1 MHRPEYCL
9 VFRHQVRSLKYN
21 TAMRKFGLIGYPLK
35 HSFSEKYFKEKFEKE
50 GYEDCVYEAFPL
62 PNLSDLPEL
71 IKANPD
77 LCGLNVTVP
86 HKIGVI
92 YYLDKLD
99 PAAKAI
105 DAVNCI
111 KIVNQH
117 PVEAFFSGE
126 LSTLQV
132 RLEGYN
138 TDAYGFE
145 TSLKPL
151 LKKHHTRAL
160 ILGAGGAAR
169 AVAYVLHKLGISFI
183 HVSRRSIKKQLNYG
197 QLTGDIIKENYLIIN
212 TTPVGTFPQIEA
224 FPDIPYDYLTPKHLL
239 YDLVYNPEETEF
251 LRKGKEHGAA
261 TKNGLEMLHLQAEKS
276 WEIWNS

>member
-1 MHRPEYCL
+1 MFAGNSKRIL
-9 VFRHQVRSLKYN
+9 ILMKKY
-21 TAMRKFGLIGYPLK
+21 GLIGYPLT
-35 HSFSEKYFKEKFEKE
+35 HSFSKKYFTDKFAKQ
-50 GYEDCVYEAFPL
+50 GLEDCKYEAFPL

-71 IKANPD
+71 VKANPD

-86 HKIGVI
+86 HKIGVMF
-92 YYLDKLD
+92 YLDKID
-99 PAAKAI
+99 PAAKEI

-126 LSTLQV
+126 LSSLKV

-145 TSLKPL
+145 TTLKPL
-151 LKKHHTRAL
+151 LKKHHRKAL
-160 ILGAGGAAR
+160 ILGNGGAAR
-169 AVAYVLHKLGISFI
+169 AVAYVLNKLDISFRV
-183 HVSRRSIKKQLNYG
+183 VSRRAIGKQLFYK
-197 QLTGDIIKENYLIIN
+197 QLDADVLKERTLIIN
-212 TTPVGTFPQIEA
+212 TTPVGTLPKIEEC
-224 FPDIPYDYLTPKHLL
+224 PDIPYELLNSKHLL

-251 LRKGKEHGAA
+251 LKRGKAHGASI
-261 TKNGLEMLHLQAEKS
+261 KSGLEMLHLQAEKS